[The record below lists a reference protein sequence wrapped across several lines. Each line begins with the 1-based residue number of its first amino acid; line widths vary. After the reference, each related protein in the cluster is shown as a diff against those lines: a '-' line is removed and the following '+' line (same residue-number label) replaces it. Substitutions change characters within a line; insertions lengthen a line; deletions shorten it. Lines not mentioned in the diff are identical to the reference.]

1 MPYHNGIFA
10 QNSIKLAMRKYEKP
24 SMKSNSE
31 ADFAT
36 LTAAAVSAAVAAANA
51 ATTTAT
57 SNTSNVDAM
66 IGITGADEDGQPTL
80 ERSTTE
86 NRDANFDR
94 KDPLEP
100 LENFKGLKL
109 YLIIT

>member
-57 SNTSNVDAM
+57 SNTSNVDAI
-66 IGITGADEDGQPTL
+66 IGITGADEDHQLGQPTL

-86 NRDANFDR
+86 NR

-100 LENFKGLKL
+100 LENFKGLN
-109 YLIIT
+109 YI

>member
-51 ATTTAT
+51 ATTAT

-66 IGITGADEDGQPTL
+66 IGITGADEDDQIGQPTL
-80 ERSTTE
+80 ERSTTD
-86 NRDANFDR
+86 NR
-94 KDPLEP
+94 KDPLEI
-100 LENFKGLKL
+100 LENFKGLNL
-109 YLIIT
+109 TIIRSISVF